1 MTTAPLLLDGI
12 TEIVRYLESEHGFR
26 RSAKTVRKWLA
37 LPRDPLP
44 AFPVPGGRGV
54 ACDKKALDAWWR
66 RQADAGRSGVR

>member
-1 MTTAPLLLDGI
+1 MTTAPPLLDGI
-12 TEIVRYLESEHGFR
+12 TEIVKYLESEYGLQ

-54 ACDKKALDAWWR
+54 VCDKKALDAWWR
-66 RQADAGRSGVR
+66 RQADAGRRGDR